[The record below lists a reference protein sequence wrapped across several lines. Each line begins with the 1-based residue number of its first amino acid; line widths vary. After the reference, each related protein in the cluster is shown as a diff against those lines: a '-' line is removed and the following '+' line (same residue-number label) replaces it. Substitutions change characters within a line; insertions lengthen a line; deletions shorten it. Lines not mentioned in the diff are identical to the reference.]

1 MMEIAICFL
10 FLESSHVSSDAEL
23 DWCNSRGRQ
32 DGESARDSAT
42 AGVCRRNDGLVM
54 MR

>member
-1 MMEIAICFL
+1 MEIATCFL

-32 DGESARDSAT
+32 ADDGKSARYTARASA
-42 AGVCRRNDGLVM
+42 GRKVM
-54 MR
+54 IL